1 MLHRP
6 PCKQSIGFG
15 FGAAQCVSRRR
26 VEPCNV
32 ERSLAAPAIAIAC
45 LNATHRMP
53 GRMVPPAG
61 IAETRLCF
69 RRAGFRGRASR
80 VTGTVRHSSALQR
93 VARVA
98 PARAKQGKNLDDSPD
113 QGVRKDIGGVA
124 CDKAIHGD
132 SSGVTRRR
140 GGCGDLQVVERPDH
154 RPFVIEEVVDDAKNV
169 IEHGLHMTCSPN
181 CRWRYGH
188 DKGQVLQRVFMSVT
202 VRVFAAID
210 FSFRA
215 GHALSCAAP
224 GCGGRE

>member
-1 MLHRP
+1 
-6 PCKQSIGFG
+6 
-15 FGAAQCVSRRR
+15 
-26 VEPCNV
+26 
-32 ERSLAAPAIAIAC
+32 
-45 LNATHRMP
+45 
-53 GRMVPPAG
+53 MVPPAC
-61 IAETRLCF
+61 IAEKRLCRRRASF
-69 RRAGFRGRASR
+69 RRMAPR
-80 VTGTVRHSSALQR
+80 VTETVRHSSALQR

-113 QGVRKDIGGVA
+113 QGVRENKCGVA
-124 CDKAIHGD
+124 CDMAIHGD

-140 GGCGDLQVVERPDH
+140 GGFGDLQVVERPDH

-169 IEHGLHMTCSPN
+169 IEHGLHLTCSPN
-181 CRWRYGH
+181 CRWRSGH

-210 FSFRA
+210 FSFGA